1 MTPLATTICGALT
14 ALVLGMAGLFF
25 VPALPGGATTSQDAR
40 TATQAPASGW
50 TTDVLAGLGNGQPTT
65 ATVAFLEAWARAEG
79 GSATFNWLNTTQ
91 PALGATDYNSVGVK
105 NYPDY
110 ATGVRATVET
120 LMNGFYPRT
129 LAGLQA
135 NAPIVDDDEMGVWG
149 TGGSAVRRQLEE
161 TRAVSLPTASVTSA
175 AYLLQGDV
183 GTNVRAALN
192 ANGGA
197 LQAFE
202 IAPGQTW
209 SFGRSIAPISA
220 LGHLPV
226 VCGPAGCNAG
236 GGWCDLSALYVNVA
250 DQLGLQSDFPAHIGV
265 SDTRFPGILLDEQG
279 NGGDLLITNTTGAV
293 VRFSARVDGGSV
305 IVEGGY

>member
-50 TTDVLAGLGNGQPTT
+50 TTDVLAGLGNGQPTA

-91 PALGATDYNSVGVK
+91 PAEGATDYNSVGVK

-120 LMNGFYPRT
+120 LTNGFYPRT

-135 NAPIVDDDEMGVWG
+135 TRPCG
-149 TGGSAVRRQLEE
+149 RR
-161 TRAVSLPTASVTSA
+161 
-175 AYLLQGDV
+175 
-183 GTNVRAALN
+183 
-192 ANGGA
+192 
-197 LQAFE
+197 
-202 IAPGQTW
+202 
-209 SFGRSIAPISA
+209 
-220 LGHLPV
+220 
-226 VCGPAGCNAG
+226 
-236 GGWCDLSALYVNVA
+236 
-250 DQLGLQSDFPAHIGV
+250 
-265 SDTRFPGILLDEQG
+265 
-279 NGGDLLITNTTGAV
+279 
-293 VRFSARVDGGSV
+293 
-305 IVEGGY
+305 